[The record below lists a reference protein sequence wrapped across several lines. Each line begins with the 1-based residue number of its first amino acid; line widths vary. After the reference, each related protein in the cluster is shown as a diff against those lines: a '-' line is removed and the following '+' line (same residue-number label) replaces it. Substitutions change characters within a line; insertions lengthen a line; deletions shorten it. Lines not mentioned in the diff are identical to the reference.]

1 MWNGPTR
8 SPPGPCES
16 VIQPET
22 AIVLDPVFLTT
33 AVTRGAPAG
42 VRLARGVEIVYLGAA
57 APPTDRYMRIPTRL
71 TSVTCVFPGAF
82 TDAQTTEY
90 RSPLEAFAGILTCT
104 VTIVALPGPSRSSA
118 AAYASPARKLILG
131 APGRER
137 ERACPHACARGVD
150 RDRLRSSGGVRHL
163 HIGCQLRARRE
174 RARDVGAGE
183 WARRRC
189 RGSVDE
195 LDPDAADP
203 SRRA

>member
-22 AIVLDPVFLTT
+22 VIVLGPVFVTI
-33 AVTRGAPAG
+33 AATRGAPSG

-57 APPTDRYMRIPTRL
+57 APPTERYMRTPTRL
-71 TSVTCVFPGAF
+71 TSVTPVFPGAF

-90 RSPLEAFAGILTCT
+90 RSPREAFAGIRTCT
-104 VTIVALPGPSRSSA
+104 VTIVALPGPSRSWLRLTPVQRES
-118 AAYASPARKLILG
+118 SFLV

-150 RDRLRSSGGVRHL
+150 RDRLRSSGRVRHL
-163 HIGCQLRARRE
+163 HIGLQLRARRE

-183 WARRRC
+183 WARAPMTRER
-189 RGSVDE
+189 
-195 LDPDAADP
+195 
-203 SRRA
+203 RRA